1 MCVFLSSDPIR
12 SLLHTHTHTHTHIL
26 TGRVAPRSTHPSVS
40 RGTQPPTHRKEGS
53 SHVFAGGRGG
63 PDRCPPQRP
72 HPARYQCHPERRG
85 GPQAPPQGC
94 QVGPGARR
102 GAQGEGN
109 SGKKKRLDDT
119 KQSHK
124 ARGITTYW
132 MEPSL
137 AGCGNHNL
145 NEYES
150 PLVPSFLLG
159 FAP

>member
-1 MCVFLSSDPIR
+1 MCVCFSFVRSDPIPP
-12 SLLHTHTHTHTHIL
+12 THTHAHTHPHRPCGTPQHAPVCLPRNPTTHT
-26 TGRVAPRSTHPSVS
+26 S
-40 RGTQPPTHRKEGS
+40 QGS